1 VHPQPNDLP
10 RPPQGEP
17 GAQRPRRRPRYSG
30 KYPRRFDQ
38 KYKEHDPQL
47 FPETARKVLESG
59 KTLAGSHRPVMV
71 EQILAILAPK
81 PGEIAV
87 DCTLGYGGHA
97 RALLPG
103 LVPGGKYLGL
113 DQDLIELPRTETRLR
128 AEGFGPELLTVWRCN
143 FAGLG
148 AALARFGIS
157 AADIVL
163 ADLGVSSMQLDNPAR
178 GFSHKQAGPL
188 DMRMNPSRGRPASAF
203 LQAIGSVE
211 LAQVLEANADE
222 PFARQ
227 LADALAGRLFETTR
241 ALATRILDVL
251 SSVPRAEAELS
262 LRRTFQALR
271 IAVNDEFSAL
281 DALLRQLPACLK
293 PGGRVAIV
301 SFHSGEDRRVKKA
314 FAAGLRG
321 GLYSAVSTEVVR
333 ATPAEQYANPRSG
346 SAKLRW
352 AIRGGVGA

>member
-1 VHPQPNDLP
+1 VDPQSNDLP
-10 RPPQGEP
+10 RAHEGEP
-17 GAQRPRRRPRYSG
+17 GARRPRRRPRYPG
-30 KYPRRFDQ
+30 KYPRRFEQ
-38 KYKEHDPQL
+38 KYKEHSPEL
-47 FPETARKVLESG
+47 FPETTRKVLESG
-59 KTLAGSHRPVMV
+59 KTPAGSHRPIMV
-71 EQILAILAPK
+71 EEILAILAPK

-87 DCTLGYGGHA
+87 DCTLGHGGHA

-113 DQDLIELPRTETRLR
+113 DQDPIELPRTETRLR
-128 AEGFGPELLTVWRCN
+128 AEGFGPELITCRCN

-148 AALARFGIS
+148 QALARFGVP

-203 LQAIGSVE
+203 LQVIGSVE

-227 LADALAGRLFETTR
+227 LADSLAGQHFETTR
-241 ALATRILDVL
+241 ALAKRIDDVL
-251 SSVPRAEAELS
+251 SSVPRVEAELS

-281 DALLRQLPACLK
+281 DALLRQLPACLN

-301 SFHSGEDRRVKKA
+301 SFHSGEDRRVKRA
-314 FAAGLRG
+314 FAAGRRE
-321 GLYSAVSTEVVR
+321 GLYSAVSAEIVR
-333 ATPAEQYANPRSG
+333 PTRAEQFANPRSASG
-346 SAKLRW
+346 KLRW
-352 AIRGGVGA
+352 AIRSTSGA